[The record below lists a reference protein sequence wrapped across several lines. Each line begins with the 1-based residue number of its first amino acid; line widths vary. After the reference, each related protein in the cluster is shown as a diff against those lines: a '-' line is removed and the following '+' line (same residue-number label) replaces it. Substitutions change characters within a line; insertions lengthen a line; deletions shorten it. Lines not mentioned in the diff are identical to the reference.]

1 MYTRAH
7 KNLEIEIAF
16 CYNYS
21 IILEYYCPRR
31 VKVLKNNRRQLN
43 MPDLSV
49 IVFVVLLAICGVVSL
64 ILRHWIIAVIELA
77 VAIVFLLFFL
87 AGLLAVKVR
96 TGKILSAV
104 AKTMSLPEGEAL
116 TRFPLPMCVT
126 ELGGDRILWANA
138 SFIGL
143 LGDNDTAYKKGLS
156 AQARGFSTRWLL
168 DGKSES
174 PGYVELDGRIFTV
187 YGTPIKTGRGN
198 LAITYWFDVS
208 TYAHVMEQY
217 RLCQPNVAI
226 ILVDNYEDLTKNVS
240 DNTKITMRGAID
252 DRINTWAAATEGLVY
267 RTDRD
272 RYVFIFE
279 ERYLKSIEEGKF
291 SIMESVRDIASPSGI
306 TATLSIGVGHHGGSF
321 RENYQYA
328 MLSLDMAISRGG
340 DQAVIR
346 DKSNFTFYGGHSR
359 EVEKHTKVKSRV
371 MASALGE
378 LLNDTSSVFIMG
390 HKRADIDCVGA
401 AAGICCIARKKGK
414 KAYIVMD
421 QDIAASRSLMDTLR
435 VLPDYQDVFIT
446 PQEVSMLCD
455 LHSLLVVV
463 DTNRPEQTLV
473 PDLLS
478 AFARIAVI
486 DHHRRAADYI
496 DKVSLN
502 FHEPYASSASELV
515 TELLEYIAD
524 PSDIL
529 PAEANAL
536 LAGIVLDT
544 KNFNVRTGSRTFDAA
559 AFLRRSGADTIE
571 VKKMFQNDLTST
583 IEKYDVIRSAKL
595 YRESIAIARVG
606 KTITRVLAAQAA
618 DDLLSISGILC
629 SFVIYPDGDEVI
641 ISARSIGD
649 VNVQVVL
656 EKLGG
661 GGNTATAGAQIK
673 GKTTEE
679 VVVALAKAIDLFLDE
694 GK

>member
-1 MYTRAH
+1 MIPLN
-7 KNLEIEIAF
+7 K
-16 CYNYS
+16 
-21 IILEYYCPRR
+21 P
-31 VKVLKNNRRQLN
+31 KRQLKK
-43 MPDLSV
+43 PEVSV
-49 IVFVVLLAICGVVSL
+49 IVFVVLLAACAVASL
-64 ILRHWIIAVIELA
+64 ILRHWIVAVVEFA
-77 VAIVFLLFFL
+77 VAVLM
-87 AGLLAVKVR
+87 LLAFAVFNLSVKIR
-96 TGKILSAV
+96 TGRIMSTV
-104 AKTMSLPEGEAL
+104 AKTMSFPDGEAL

-126 ELGGDRILWANA
+126 ELGGDRVLWANQ
-138 SFIGL
+138 SFIDL
-143 LGDNDTAYKKGLS
+143 LGGRDDAYKKGLG

-174 PGYVELDGRIFTV
+174 PGYVELEGRIYTV
-187 YGTPIKTGRGN
+187 YGTALKTQRGS
-198 LAITYWFDVS
+198 LAVTYWFDVS

-226 ILVDNYEDLTKNVS
+226 ILVDNYDELTKNVS
-240 DNTKITMRGAID
+240 DNMKITMRGAID
-252 DRINTWAAATEGLVY
+252 DRINTWASATEGLVY

-291 SIMESVRDIASPSGI
+291 SIMESVRDVASPGGI

-346 DKSNFTFYGGHSR
+346 DDKDFTFYGGHSR

-390 HKRADIDCVGA
+390 HKRADIDCIGA
-401 AAGICCIARKKGK
+401 AAGVCCIARKKGK

-421 QDIAASRSLMDTLR
+421 QDVAATRSIIDSLR
-435 VLPDYQDVFIT
+435 NLPDYHGVFIT

-463 DTNRPEQTLV
+463 DTNRPDQTLV
-473 PDLLS
+473 PDLLG

-515 TELLEYIAD
+515 TELLEYTID
-524 PSDIL
+524 TSDIL

-595 YRESIAIARVG
+595 YREDIAIARVN

-629 SFVIYPDGDEVI
+629 SFVIYPDGEEVI

-673 GKTTEE
+673 NKTTDE
-679 VVVALAKAIDLFLDE
+679 VVVALARAIDMFLDE